1 MYGCD
6 LTCYDNDGGD
16 CEPPPTAW
24 EPGAGWCAS
33 ELDAS
38 VGTTVSAQACWD
50 KCVDTHGADVVKA
63 VDWWSGECW
72 CQDDCQCM
80 EDQGDEDIHLV
91 TSSDIAALP
100 DRCVG
105 PCPDEEAAYHTC
117 MNENDSAR
125 GDDDGD
131 DGDDGDDDGGSL
143 STCADVQAWFPDQC
157 ELFGLWQCRE
167 PWFAYVECHYEALAA
182 SELGLA
188 CDLDC
193 RPPSPQP
200 TASPT
205 LSPTPAPFIVGEVTF
220 EGLDEAD
227 ADAHE
232 DVIVDAI
239 AEVAGVCPVSHDELH
254 NATAIA
260 ARCPPGATP
269 AVVTILSVSSSSR
282 RRLDHVAGHTVVIEY
297 EVEAVDVAA
306 IEDVESAL
314 AKAEED
320 TTLVDEALEDAAKA
334 ATLEA
339 AQTGGDTS
347 VAQAFASVATTQLH
361 SEVVA
366 PSPAPTAVP
375 TLAPTV
381 SPTTVEYYEK
391 QQRKERLRIAA
402 LIGIVVA
409 AIVVAG
415 CAAVAIVATAMG
427 KGPCKKKKKTKMV
440 ADGGPS
446 APPAPVGAEEAPPLA
461 PITLGGA
468 EVDEFEHPPTWGEH
482 PPPPPPRP
490 TMGRP

>member
-1 MYGCD
+1 
-6 LTCYDNDGGD
+6 
-16 CEPPPTAW
+16 
-24 EPGAGWCAS
+24 
-33 ELDAS
+33 
-38 VGTTVSAQACWD
+38 
-50 KCVDTHGADVVKA
+50 
-63 VDWWSGECW
+63 
-72 CQDDCQCM
+72 M
-80 EDQGDEDIHLV
+80 EDQGDEDIHLM
-91 TSSDIAALP
+91 TAADIAALP

-105 PCPDEEAAYHTC
+105 PCPDEEAAYQTC
-117 MNENDSAR
+117 ITENDSAR

-131 DGDDGDDDGGSL
+131 DGDDGDDDVGSL
-143 STCADVQAWFPDQC
+143 STCADVQARFSDQC

-167 PWFAYVECHYEALAA
+167 PWFAYVECQVEALAA

-220 EGLDEAD
+220 DGLDEAD
-227 ADAHE
+227 AEAHE

-239 AEVAGVCPVSHDELH
+239 AEVAGVCPVSQDELH

-282 RRLDHVAGHTVVIEY
+282 RRLDHVAGHIVVVEY

-320 TTLVDEALEDAAKA
+320 TTIVDEALEDAAKA

-347 VAQAFASVATTQLH
+347 VAQAFAAVTTQQLH

-409 AIVVAG
+409 AIVVVG
-415 CAAVAIVATAMG
+415 CAAVAIVAFAMG
-427 KGPCKKKKKTKMV
+427 KGPCKKKKKTKM
-440 ADGGPS
+440 AAEGGPS

-468 EVDEFEHPPTWGEH
+468 EVDVSQEEVCSPRRVNLVYAPLATWYNTTEKGAALRATHGPLPANPDAFNKWPSMKEVTMAFLDDAGVPPAF
-482 PPPPPPRP
+482 
-490 TMGRP
+490 

>member
-1 MYGCD
+1 M
-6 LTCYDNDGGD
+6 
-16 CEPPPTAW
+16 
-24 EPGAGWCAS
+24 
-33 ELDAS
+33 
-38 VGTTVSAQACWD
+38 SAQACWD

-63 VDWWSGECW
+63 IDWWSGECW

-91 TSSDIAALP
+91 TSADIAALP

-131 DGDDGDDDGGSL
+131 DGDDGDDDDRESQHLCGR
-143 STCADVQAWFPDQC
+143 A
-157 ELFGLWQCRE
+157 GLVPGPVRAVR
-167 PWFAYVECHYEALAA
+167 PVAVPGAVVRLRRVPLEALAA
-182 SELGLA
+182 SELNLN

-269 AVVTILSVSSSSR
+269 AVVTILGVSSSSR

-297 EVEAVDVAA
+297 EVETVDVAA

-375 TLAPTV
+375 TLAPTA

-409 AIVVAG
+409 AVVVAG

-461 PITLGGA
+461 PITLGREG
-468 EVDEFEHPPTWGEH
+468 
-482 PPPPPPRP
+482 
-490 TMGRP
+490 